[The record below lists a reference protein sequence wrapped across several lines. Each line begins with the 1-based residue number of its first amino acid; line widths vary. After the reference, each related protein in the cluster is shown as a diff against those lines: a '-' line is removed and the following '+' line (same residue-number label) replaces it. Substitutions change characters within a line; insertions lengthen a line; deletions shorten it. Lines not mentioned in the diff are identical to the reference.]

1 LPWSDETPRGRRQ
14 SRLTAAEAA
23 ETALYQDESDPEAG
37 GLADR
42 AKRLAR
48 TSLPRGAVILG
59 LLFVINAG
67 MAVLRDK
74 VLAHTFGA
82 GPELDAFFT
91 ALFLPQ
97 LVLEFLVVGGVVG
110 PFLPI
115 FVGLKGEAEATA
127 RDFARTI
134 LTGSMIVMAAAMAL
148 VIIFAPQTASFV
160 APGYVGSQ
168 RELYIGLLR
177 VMALGQIVF
186 AASFVLGE
194 VLVAERRFVS
204 YGLGDFAY
212 NAGIVAGAMLLSGP
226 FGIYGAAIGFL
237 LGAVGHLGVR
247 LVGIYRTSF
256 RPQLSLSLR
265 TKGLGEFVRL
275 SLPKMISQPMGTLML
290 IYFGSLAS
298 TLAPGSATSFNFAR
312 NFQSVG
318 ESVVGLAF
326 ATAAFPALSAA
337 SAAGDKRVF
346 KRIFKTNLAN
356 IAFFSTCASVSLLL
370 FGGFA
375 IRILLSGGA
384 FDETDVARTTMVL
397 MILAISVPFESLVE
411 LFARAIFATHNTVE
425 PTVAAAVGFVTG
437 VLTTMTLSTPAG
449 LAAIPIG
456 YVACRVAQLTVLAFF
471 LQPRMARIGGA
482 SRRSRAVVRDRW
494 GSIRGANRRTSPA
507 GASPA
512 GSRPTGRVVVM
523 AILLVALTAGT
534 LFAGAQALSH
544 SSIGGEPQTTP
555 WARTNGTRE
564 PVLTLPPATPS
575 VTLSASASA
584 QVPST
589 TPSATPSGSPGIFV
603 MDLYR
608 EGDFVSEFNDLWCVP
623 AAMQTSMNMMS
634 AEPDTSHDTQAKLFD
649 LAVSLGGSD
658 SGGADPDGWA
668 AGLSSLGYGNYQ
680 VGAKLKMVDAVHTVA
695 KQIRITQR
703 PAGLL
708 VWKGWHSWVVS
719 GFTATADP
727 AITDKFT
734 VLSVRIEDVW
744 YPRVSTLWPKSRAP
758 DADVPVANLA
768 TDYKVWVQAKFIQ
781 GRDGYFVYVIPVA

>member
-1 LPWSDETPRGRRQ
+1 MPWSDETPRGRRQ
-14 SRLTAAEAA
+14 RRLTAAEAA
-23 ETALYQDESDPEAG
+23 ETALYQDESDPEAANPQTG

-48 TSLPRGAVILG
+48 RSLPRGAVILG

-247 LVGIYRTSF
+247 LVGIYGTSF

-356 IAFFSTCASVSLLL
+356 IAFFSTCASLGLLL

-494 GSIRGANRRTSPA
+494 GGIQGANRRTSPA

-575 VTLSASASA
+575 VAPSESGSFASSA
-584 QVPST
+584 
-589 TPSATPSGSPGIFV
+589 PSATPSGAPSGTPGVFS

-649 LAVSLGGSD
+649 L
-658 SGGADPDGWA
+658 
-668 AGLSSLGYGNYQ
+668 
-680 VGAKLKMVDAVHTVA
+680 
-695 KQIRITQR
+695 
-703 PAGLL
+703 
-708 VWKGWHSWVVS
+708 
-719 GFTATADP
+719 
-727 AITDKFT
+727 
-734 VLSVRIEDVW
+734 
-744 YPRVSTLWPKSRAP
+744 
-758 DADVPVANLA
+758 
-768 TDYKVWVQAKFIQ
+768 
-781 GRDGYFVYVIPVA
+781 

>member
-1 LPWSDETPRGRRQ
+1 MEKRRLPWSDETPRGRRL
-14 SRLTAAEAA
+14 SRLSAAEA
-23 ETALYQDESDPEAG
+23 ALYQDEAEVDSG
-37 GLADR
+37 SLADR
-42 AKRLAR
+42 AKGLVRA
-48 TSLPRGAVILG
+48 SLPRGAVILG

-237 LGAVGHLGVR
+237 LGALGHLGVR

-356 IAFFSTCASVSLLL
+356 IAFFSTCGSVGLLL

-437 VLTTMTLSTPAG
+437 VLTTMILSTPAG

-482 SRRSRAVVRDRW
+482 SGWSRAIVRDRW
-494 GSIRGANRRTSPA
+494 GGVQGANHR
-507 GASPA
+507 ASPA
-512 GSRPTGRVVVM
+512 GSRPTGQVVVM
-523 AILLVALTAGT
+523 AILLAALTAGT

-564 PVLTLPPATPS
+564 PVLTLPPATSS
-575 VTLSASASA
+575 VAPSASASA
-584 QVPST
+584 QVLSV
-589 TPSATPSGSPGIFV
+589 TPSAMPSGSPGIFS

-634 AEPDTSHDTQAKLFD
+634 AEPDTSYDTQAKLFG

-658 SGGADPDGWA
+658 RGGADPDGWA
-668 AGLSSLGYGNYQ
+668 GGLSSLGYGNYQ

-758 DADVPVANLA
+758 DADVPVADLA

>member
-1 LPWSDETPRGRRQ
+1 
-14 SRLTAAEAA
+14 
-23 ETALYQDESDPEAG
+23 
-37 GLADR
+37 
-42 AKRLAR
+42 
-48 TSLPRGAVILG
+48 VILG

-237 LGAVGHLGVR
+237 LGALGHLGVR

-356 IAFFSTCASVSLLL
+356 IAFFSTCASLGLLL

-425 PTVAAAVGFVTG
+425 PTVAAAVGFMTG

-471 LQPRMARIGGA
+471 LRPRMARIGGA
-482 SRRSRAVVRDRW
+482 SGWSRAIVRDRW
-494 GSIRGANRRTSPA
+494 GGGQGANRRASPAGASPAGASPA

-512 GSRPTGRVVVM
+512 GSMPTGQLV
-523 AILLVALTAGT
+523 LLAVLVVALTAGMV
-534 LFAGAQALSH
+534 FAGAQVLSH
-544 SSIGGEPQTTP
+544 SSFGGEPQTTP
-555 WARTNGTRE
+555 WVRSNGTRE
-564 PVLTLPPATPS
+564 PVLTLPPATPL
-575 VTLSASASA
+575 VAPSASASTPVQSA
-584 QVPST
+584 MPAS
-589 TPSATPSGSPGIFV
+589 TPSATPSGTPGIFV

-608 EGDFVSEFNDLWCVP
+608 EGDFVSEFKDTWCVA

-634 AEPDTSHDTQAKLFD
+634 ASPDTSRDTQAKLFD
-649 LAVSLGGSD
+649 LAVSIGGSQK
-658 SGGADPDGWA
+658 GGTDPDGWA
-668 AGLSSLGYGNYQ
+668 AGLASLGYGRYS
-680 VGAKLKMVDAVHTVA
+680 VGANVNMTAAVHTVA
-695 KQIRITQR
+695 KQIRITER
-703 PAGLL
+703 PGGLV
-708 VWKGWHSWVVS
+708 VWRGWHSWVVS

-727 AITDKFT
+727 ALTDKFT

-758 DADVPVANLA
+758 DADVPVSALA
-768 TDYKVWVQAKFIQ
+768 PDYKPWLQSGTWP
-781 GRDGYFVYVIPVA
+781 GRDGRYVYVIPEL

>member
-1 LPWSDETPRGRRQ
+1 
-14 SRLTAAEAA
+14 
-23 ETALYQDESDPEAG
+23 
-37 GLADR
+37 
-42 AKRLAR
+42 
-48 TSLPRGAVILG
+48 
-59 LLFVINAG
+59 
-67 MAVLRDK
+67 
-74 VLAHTFGA
+74 
-82 GPELDAFFT
+82 
-91 ALFLPQ
+91 
-97 LVLEFLVVGGVVG
+97 
-110 PFLPI
+110 
-115 FVGLKGEAEATA
+115 
-127 RDFARTI
+127 
-134 LTGSMIVMAAAMAL
+134 
-148 VIIFAPQTASFV
+148 
-160 APGYVGSQ
+160 
-168 RELYIGLLR
+168 
-177 VMALGQIVF
+177 MALGQIVF

-212 NAGIVAGAMLLSGP
+212 NAGIVAGALLLSGP
-226 FGIYGAAIGFL
+226 FGIYGAAAGFL
-237 LGAVGHLGVR
+237 LGALGHLGVR
-247 LVGIYRTSF
+247 LIGIYRTSF

-275 SLPKMISQPMGTLML
+275 SLPKMVSQPMGTLML

-318 ESVVGLAF
+318 ESMVGLAF

-346 KRIFKTNLAN
+346 KRVFKTNLAT
-356 IAFFSTCASVSLLL
+356 IAFLSICGSVGLIL

-397 MILAISVPFESLVE
+397 MILAVSVPFESLVE

-437 VLTTMTLSTPAG
+437 VLTTMALSSPAG

-456 YVACRVAQLTVLAFF
+456 YVACRVAQLAVLAVF
-471 LQPRMARIGGA
+471 LRPRMARIGGT
-482 SRRSRAVVRDRW
+482 SRWSGAIVRGRW
-494 GSIRGANRRTSPA
+494 GGAQGANRR
-507 GASPA
+507 ASPA
-512 GSRPTGRVVVM
+512 RSMPTGQLALI
-523 AILLVALTAGT
+523 AILLLSLTGGT
-534 LFAGAQALSH
+534 VFVGAQALSH

-555 WARTNGTRE
+555 WARANGTRQ

-575 VTLSASASA
+575 TPSVEPSASVSSPV
-584 QVPST
+584 Q
-589 TPSATPSGSPGIFV
+589 SATPSAAPSGAPGVFA

-608 EGDFVSEFNDLWCVP
+608 EGDFVSELTDLWCVP

-634 AEPDTSHDTQAKLFD
+634 AQPDTSRDTQAKLFD
-649 LAVSLGGSD
+649 LAVSIGGSQ
-658 SGGADPDGWA
+658 SGGADPEGWA

-680 VGAKLKMVDAVHTVA
+680 VGSKLKMVDAVHTVA
-695 KQIRITQR
+695 KQIRVTQR

-727 AITDKFT
+727 ATTDKFT
-734 VLSVRIEDVW
+734 VLSLRIEDVW

-758 DADVPVANLA
+758 DADVAVADLA
-768 TDYKVWVQAKFIQ
+768 TDYKVWVQAKFIA
-781 GRDGYFVYVIPVA
+781 GRDGYFVYVIPVD

>member
-1 LPWSDETPRGRRQ
+1 MPWSDETPRGRRLT
-14 SRLTAAEAA
+14 RLSAA
-23 ETALYQDESDPEAG
+23 ETALYQDDADLEAG
-37 GLADR
+37 GPVHLVKGLAQK
-42 AKRLAR
+42 AI
-48 TSLPRGAVILG
+48 PRGAVILG
-59 LLFVINAG
+59 FLFVLNAG

-148 VIIFAPQTASFV
+148 VVIFAPQTASFV
-160 APGYVGSQ
+160 APGYEGSQ

-194 VLVAERRFVS
+194 VLVAERRFLS

-212 NAGIVAGAMLLSGP
+212 NAGIVAGALLLTGA

-237 LGAVGHLGVR
+237 LGALGHLGIR
-247 LVGIYRTSF
+247 LVGIYGTSF

-337 SAAGDKRVF
+337 AAAGDKRVF
-346 KRIFKTNLAN
+346 RRVFRTNLAT
-356 IAFFSTCASVSLLL
+356 IAFFSTCAGIGLLL
-370 FGGFA
+370 FGGLA

-384 FDETDVARTTMVL
+384 FDETDVARTTMIL
-397 MILAISVPFESLVE
+397 MILAISIPFESLVE

-425 PTVAAAVGFVTG
+425 PTVAAATGFLAGVG
-437 VLTTMTLSTPAG
+437 TTMALSSPAG

-471 LQPRMARIGGA
+471 LQPRMARMGGT
-482 SRRSRAVVRDRW
+482 SRWSQALVRNRW
-494 GSIRGANRRTSPA
+494 GGVRGANRRA
-507 GASPA
+507 M
-512 GSRPTGRVVVM
+512 PTGQLVLLAVLM
-523 AILLVALTAGT
+523 AALTGGT
-534 LFAGAQALSH
+534 LFAAAQALSH
-544 SSIGGEPQTTP
+544 SSIGGEPKTTP
-555 WARTNGTRE
+555 WVRTNGTRE
-564 PVLTLPPATPS
+564 PVLTPPPATPS
-575 VTLSASASA
+575 VVPSASGP
-584 QVPST
+584 VW
-589 TPSATPSGSPGIFV
+589 SATPSGTPGIFV

-608 EGDFVSEFNDLWCVP
+608 EGDFVSESTDKWCIA

-634 AEPDTSHDTQAKLFD
+634 VSPDTSRDTQAKLFD
-649 LAVSLGGSD
+649 LAVSIAGLQGG
-658 SGGADPDGWA
+658 GTDPDGWA
-668 AGLSSLGYGNYQ
+668 GGLSSLGYGRYS
-680 VGAKLKMVDAVHTVA
+680 VGANVSMVAALHTVA
-695 KQIRITQR
+695 KQIRITER
-703 PAGLL
+703 PAGLV
-708 VWKGWHSWVVS
+708 VWRGWHSWVVS

-727 AITDKFT
+727 ALTDKFT
-734 VLSVRIEDVW
+734 VLSLRIEDVW
-744 YPRVSTLWPKSRAP
+744 YPRVSHLWPKSRAP
-758 DADVPVANLA
+758 DADVAVSALA
-768 TDYKVWVQAKFIQ
+768 PDYKPWLQSGTWP
-781 GRDGYFVYVIPVA
+781 GRDGRYVYVIPEL

>member
-1 LPWSDETPRGRRQ
+1 MPWSDETPRGRRL

-247 LVGIYRTSF
+247 LVGIYGTSF

-356 IAFFSTCASVSLLL
+356 IAFFSTCASLGLLL

-425 PTVAAAVGFVTG
+425 PTVAAAVGFMTG

-471 LQPRMARIGGA
+471 LRPRMARIGGA
-482 SRRSRAVVRDRW
+482 SGWSRAIVRDRW
-494 GSIRGANRRTSPA
+494 GGVQGADHR
-507 GASPA
+507 ASPA
-512 GSRPTGRVVVM
+512 GSRPTG
-523 AILLVALTAGT
+523 
-534 LFAGAQALSH
+534 
-544 SSIGGEPQTTP
+544 
-555 WARTNGTRE
+555 
-564 PVLTLPPATPS
+564 
-575 VTLSASASA
+575 
-584 QVPST
+584 QV
-589 TPSATPSGSPGIFV
+589 
-603 MDLYR
+603 
-608 EGDFVSEFNDLWCVP
+608 
-623 AAMQTSMNMMS
+623 
-634 AEPDTSHDTQAKLFD
+634 
-649 LAVSLGGSD
+649 
-658 SGGADPDGWA
+658 
-668 AGLSSLGYGNYQ
+668 
-680 VGAKLKMVDAVHTVA
+680 
-695 KQIRITQR
+695 
-703 PAGLL
+703 
-708 VWKGWHSWVVS
+708 
-719 GFTATADP
+719 
-727 AITDKFT
+727 
-734 VLSVRIEDVW
+734 
-744 YPRVSTLWPKSRAP
+744 
-758 DADVPVANLA
+758 
-768 TDYKVWVQAKFIQ
+768 
-781 GRDGYFVYVIPVA
+781 

>member
-1 LPWSDETPRGRRQ
+1 
-14 SRLTAAEAA
+14 
-23 ETALYQDESDPEAG
+23 
-37 GLADR
+37 
-42 AKRLAR
+42 
-48 TSLPRGAVILG
+48 VILG

-237 LGAVGHLGVR
+237 LGAVGHLAVR

-337 SAAGDKRVF
+337 AAVGDKRGF
-346 KRIFKTNLAN
+346 KRVFKTNLAT
-356 IAFFSTCASVSLLL
+356 IAFFSICASVGLLL

-425 PTVAAAVGFVTG
+425 PTVAAAVGFMTG

-471 LQPRMARIGGA
+471 LQPRMARIGGT
-482 SRRSRAVVRDRW
+482 SRWSRAIGRDRW
-494 GSIRGANRRTSPA
+494 GGVQSANRRTM
-507 GASPA
+507 
-512 GSRPTGRVVVM
+512 PTGQFV
-523 AILLVALTAGT
+523 LLAVLLAALTGGT
-534 LFAGAQALSH
+534 LFAAAQALSH
-544 SSIGGEPQTTP
+544 SSIGGEPETTP
-555 WARTNGTRE
+555 WARVNGTRE

-575 VTLSASASA
+575 VAPSASASA
-584 QVPST
+584 PVQSE
-589 TPSATPSGSPGIFV
+589 TPSATPSGTPGIFV

-608 EGDFVSEFNDLWCVP
+608 EGDFVSESTDKWCIA
-623 AAMQTSMNMMS
+623 AAMQTSMNIMS
-634 AEPDTSHDTQAKLFD
+634 LTPDTTRDTQAKLFD
-649 LAVSLGGSD
+649 LAVSIAGSQ
-658 SGGADPDGWA
+658 SGGTDPDGWA
-668 AGLSSLGYGNYQ
+668 AGLASLGYGNYS
-680 VGAKLKMVDAVHTVA
+680 VGANVSMTAAVHTVA
-695 KQIRITQR
+695 KQIRITER
-703 PAGLL
+703 PGGLV
-708 VWKGWHSWVVS
+708 VWRGWHSWVVS

-727 AITDKFT
+727 ALTDKFT
-734 VLSVRIEDVW
+734 VLSLRIEDVW
-744 YPRVSTLWPKSRAP
+744 YPRVSTLWPKSRPP
-758 DADVPVANLA
+758 DADVPVSALA
-768 TDYKVWVQAKFIQ
+768 PDYKTWLQSGTWP
-781 GRDGYFVYVIPVA
+781 GRDGRYVYVIPDL

>member
-1 LPWSDETPRGRRQ
+1 MENRRLPWSDETPRGRRL
-14 SRLTAAEAA
+14 SRLSAA
-23 ETALYQDESDPEAG
+23 ETALYQDEAG
-37 GLADR
+37 VDSGSLADR
-42 AKRLAR
+42 AKGLAR
-48 TSLPRGAVILG
+48 ASLPRGAVILG

-160 APGYVGSQ
+160 APGYEGSQ
-168 RELYIGLLR
+168 RDLYVGLLR

-194 VLVAERRFVS
+194 VLVAERRFLS

-212 NAGIVAGAMLLSGP
+212 NAGIVAGAMLLSGA

-237 LGAVGHLGVR
+237 LGALGHLGIR
-247 LVGIYRTSF
+247 LVGIYGTSF

-337 SAAGDKRVF
+337 AAAGDKRVF
-346 KRIFKTNLAN
+346 RRVFRTNLAT
-356 IAFFSTCASVSLLL
+356 IAFFSTCAGIGLLL
-370 FGGFA
+370 FGGLA

-397 MILAISVPFESLVE
+397 MILAVSVPFESLVE

-437 VLTTMTLSTPAG
+437 VLTTMTLSSPAG

-482 SRRSRAVVRDRW
+482 SRRSRAIVRDRW
-494 GSIRGANRRTSPA
+494 GGIQSANRRAMT
-507 GASPA
+507 
-512 GSRPTGRVVVM
+512 TGQFV
-523 AILLVALTAGT
+523 LLAVLLAALSAGT

-544 SSIGGEPQTTP
+544 SSIGGEPHTTP
-555 WARTNGTRE
+555 WARTNGTRQ
-564 PVLTLPPATPS
+564 PDLTLPPATPS
-575 VTLSASASA
+575 VFLSASASA
-584 QVPST
+584 PAQGPTLSTTPST
-589 TPSATPSGSPGIFV
+589 TPSGGPGTFV

-608 EGDFVSEFNDLWCVP
+608 EGDFVSESTDKWCIP
-623 AAMQTSMNMMS
+623 AAMQTSMNIMS
-634 AEPDTSHDTQAKLFD
+634 LSPDPSRDTQAKLFD
-649 LAVSLGGSD
+649 LAVSIAGLQGG
-658 SGGADPDGWA
+658 GTDPEGWA
-668 AGLSSLGYGNYQ
+668 GGLSSLGYGNFQ
-680 VGAKLKMVDAVHTVA
+680 VGAKLKMVDAIHTVA

-708 VWKGWHSWVVS
+708 VWKGWHAWVVS

-758 DADVPVANLA
+758 DADVPVADLA